1 MGRGRAIA
9 ARCHHCETAS
19 HPGGRL
25 SLIGRITESGA
36 SARSLGGAALLRGNV
51 LLCLAYLAV
60 GWLSL
65 MLAVPPGYA
74 SPLFPPAGIA
84 LGAVLVFGR
93 RLLPGVFLGA
103 LLLNLLHGYTLSGV
117 LLPAPATAVALSV
130 MLQAWA
136 GAWLVQRLL
145 GGSLRLDEPLAVIRF
160 VGAVVLGCAVAASL
174 ALPALYGLGRLPLRE
189 LPYSW
194 WNWWLGDAVGA
205 MTFTPLTL
213 LVLARQGDSWF
224 GRRAAVG
231 VPIVVSVT
239 ALVVLFLQFAEWERS
254 RVDRALER
262 DAAFALRG
270 LRDSLQSPVDVL
282 GSIRQFIENSDDVT
296 RDEFSHFVRPW
307 LARDA
312 AVLALG
318 RAEHVVPAEV
328 PALLA
333 RQRASGL
340 RDFRIIVRDA
350 AGVRRPA
357 PAGEARERLVI
368 TAIEPT
374 GVNRDA
380 LGLDIFTVAAS
391 RAAALRA
398 QERER
403 AAATHPFRL
412 AQQRGPDERGIV
424 VYLAY
429 GRSAAEP
436 PERGGSKGGGVV
448 FAAFSLDDLVQH
460 LHASTPA
467 GLQLCLSDT
476 SDSTVIRIAGAPGCE
491 QLGDGTFVSRAS
503 FNVADRSWTLRLA
516 AQNSYLA
523 AQSGVLRWWAPLFG
537 SVGSALLVAFVLTS
551 AGRTRR
557 VEELIAQRTAELSAA
572 QRRYAELVNSL
583 DGVIWEAERGPR
595 GLTFISER
603 VVALLGYPASDWLG
617 PDFWLRC
624 IPQEDREA
632 VQARLS
638 DAIARGEPGFEIEF
652 RMRAQDGRILW
663 LQNIVTRLS
672 PHEGDTLL
680 RGVALDI
687 TERHAVS
694 EQLAVSERR
703 LRAITSAASAYL
715 YEIDAEG
722 VIRFVNR
729 TYEGLIDEEVLGT
742 RLVSWF
748 PPEMRGWIA
757 NTLDQVWQSGHSR
770 TVEYALPDPQGRT
783 HHYLTELTPVSDK
796 GRVLAV
802 VLSAADIS
810 GVKRV
815 EARLR
820 ASERRF
826 SDMLA
831 NVKLAAVQ
839 LDLQGRV
846 SFCNAFLLQL
856 LGYRADELIGQDW
869 FELAVPAAQRDSV
882 RAEISKLLAEGRAV
896 DQFENEICCRDGGH
910 RLIAWNNTLLR
921 DADGVVSG
929 VASIGEDVT
938 ARHQAELER
947 ERAWA
952 LLQAAIAQS
961 PAGILIVDAPSMR
974 LRMANPAAVHLRGMS
989 PGEDDASVTA
999 FMQGWQVFNPDGSP
1013 CEMPNWPLARAAQG
1027 QEVTENAELIVRDPE
1042 GRDRWVTANA
1052 APVRA
1057 ADGTV
1062 IAGIVVFNDVTL
1074 LKEQQ
1079 QRLAHLAHYD
1089 ALTRLPN
1096 RVLLAD
1102 RLQLALQ
1109 QAERSQAMLA
1119 VAYLDLDGFKPV
1131 NDHLGHEA
1139 GDVLLVD
1146 VANRLR
1152 GVLRGGDTV
1161 ARIGGDEFVLLLRDL
1176 SDFAECEQAL
1186 RRVLAEVA
1194 APYRLDGAVV
1204 EIAASIGVTV
1214 FPADGADP
1222 DTLLRHADQAM
1233 YVAKQGGGNRYH
1245 LFDAELDRRAR
1256 EERALIGEIDKAI
1269 KAGELVLHFQPRVD
1283 LRAGKVIGAEA
1294 LVRWQHPV
1302 RGLLPPSA
1310 FLPQIEDHPLS
1321 ITLGEWVIGQALS
1334 CQRAWRAEGLQL
1346 QVSLNIAAR
1355 HLQSANLVGFIERTL
1370 LDYPDVPAHALELE
1384 ILETAAIEDL
1394 QHVGSVI
1401 EACQRLGIGAAI
1413 DDFGTGYSSLSYF
1426 KRLPAEVIKIDQS
1439 FIRDMLHDPEDLAIV
1454 EGVIGLSRV
1463 FRRTV
1468 VAEGVETEQHGL
1480 ILLALGCDQAQGY
1493 AIARP
1498 MPAGE
1503 LVGWVRNYRPFES
1516 WGEQVPQ
1523 LAREDFAL
1531 LGAEV
1536 EHYQWMER
1544 IRSLLVQPDGAAQ
1557 FPALL
1562 ATECRLGRWLEQEAN
1577 PQRAGLVAIRE
1588 LHDLLHAQAD
1598 VVAVRLRAGDTGA
1611 AQRAFSEMQ
1620 QTRDELFGQVRV
1632 LIGIV

>member
-1 MGRGRAIA
+1 
-9 ARCHHCETAS
+9 
-19 HPGGRL
+19 
-25 SLIGRITESGA
+25 
-36 SARSLGGAALLRGNV
+36 
-51 LLCLAYLAV
+51 
-60 GWLSL
+60 
-65 MLAVPPGYA
+65 
-74 SPLFPPAGIA
+74 
-84 LGAVLVFGR
+84 
-93 RLLPGVFLGA
+93 
-103 LLLNLLHGYTLSGV
+103 
-117 LLPAPATAVALSV
+117 
-130 MLQAWA
+130 
-136 GAWLVQRLL
+136 
-145 GGSLRLDEPLAVIRF
+145 
-160 VGAVVLGCAVAASL
+160 
-174 ALPALYGLGRLPLRE
+174 LPLGE
-189 LPYSW
+189 LPFSW

-205 MTFTPLTL
+205 ISFAPLTL
-213 LVLARQGDSWF
+213 LVLARPGDSWS
-224 GRRAAVG
+224 GRRLAVG
-231 VPIVVSVT
+231 LPIAV
-239 ALVVLFLQFAEWERS
+239 ALAAMVILFLQFSAWERS
-254 RVDRALER
+254 RVERALER

-282 GSIRQFIENSDDVT
+282 GSIRQFIENSDEVT

-318 RAEHVVPAEV
+318 RAEFVAPDEL
-328 PALLA
+328 PGLLA

-340 RDFRIIVRDA
+340 ADFRIIVRDA

-357 PAGEARERLVI
+357 APGASVERLVI
-368 TAIEPT
+368 TAVEPI
-374 GVNRDA
+374 GANRDA
-380 LGLDIFTVAAS
+380 LGLDIFTVEAA

-398 QERER
+398 QERDR
-403 AAATHPFRL
+403 PAATRPFRL
-412 AQQRGPDERGIV
+412 AQQRRADERGIV
-424 VYLAY
+424 VYLAH

-436 PERGGSKGGGVV
+436 AHAGAKGGGVV
-448 FAAFSLDDLVQH
+448 FAAFSLDDLVQQ
-460 LHASTPA
+460 LKASTPP
-467 GLQLCLSDT
+467 GLLACLSDT
-476 SDSTVIRIAGAPGCE
+476 SDPEPLRIAGDPGCE
-491 QLGDGTFVSRAS
+491 RLGEGSFVSRES
-503 FNVADRSWTLRLA
+503 FNVADRSWTLRMS
-516 AQNSYLA
+516 AQHAYLA

-537 SVGSALLVAFVLTS
+537 AVGSALLVAFVLTS

-557 VEELIAQRTAELSAA
+557 VEELIEHRTAELSAA

-595 GLTFISER
+595 GMIFISDR
-603 VVALLGYPASDWLG
+603 VVALLGYPAADWLG
-617 PDFWLRC
+617 PDFWLQR
-624 IPQEDREA
+624 IHADDREA
-632 VQARLS
+632 LQARVS
-638 DAIARGEPGFEIEF
+638 EAMHGNESAFELEF
-652 RMRAQDGRILW
+652 RVQAQDGRYLW
-663 LQNIVTRLS
+663 LQNLVTRMAS
-672 PHEGDTLL
+672 RDGYPLL

-687 TERHAVS
+687 TARHAVS

-729 TYEGLIDEEVLGT
+729 TYEGLIDTEVLGT
-742 RLVSWF
+742 RLVAWF
-748 PPEMRGWIA
+748 PPDMQPRIA
-757 NTLDQVWQSGHSR
+757 DTLDQVWRTGQSR
-770 TVEYALPDPQGRT
+770 TLEYALADPQGRT
-783 HHYLTELTPVSDK
+783 HHYLTELTPVSDH
-796 GRVLAV
+796 GRVLAI
-802 VLSAADIS
+802 VLSAADIT

-815 EARLR
+815 EAQLR

-839 LDLQGRV
+839 LDRQGRV
-846 SFCNAFLLQL
+846 SFCNAFLLEL

-869 FELAVPAAQRDSV
+869 FAHAVPAAHRDEV
-882 RAEISKLLAEGRAV
+882 RAVFLALLAEGRSI
-896 DQFENEICCRDGGH
+896 DQFENEVCCRDGSLRH
-910 RLIAWNNTLLR
+910 IAWNNTLLR
-921 DADGVVSG
+921 DADGAVIG

-938 ARHQAELER
+938 ARHRAEEER

-974 LRMANPAAVHLRGMS
+974 LRIANPAAIHLRGMA
-989 PGEDDASVTA
+989 PGDDEASVSA

-1013 CEMPNWPLARAAQG
+1013 CEQTRWPIARAVQG
-1027 QEVTENAELIVRDPE
+1027 AEVTENAELIVRDAE
-1042 GRDRWVTANA
+1042 GRDRWITANA

-1057 ADGTV
+1057 ADGSV

-1074 LKEQQ
+1074 IKEQQ

-1119 VAYLDLDGFKPV
+1119 VAYLDLDGFKAV

-1139 GDVLLVD
+1139 GDALLVD
-1146 VANRLR
+1146 VAGRLR

-1176 SDFAECEQAL
+1176 DDFGECEQAL

-1194 APYRLDGAVV
+1194 APYRLDGSVV
-1204 EIAASIGVTV
+1204 EISASIGVTV

-1233 YVAKQGGGNRYH
+1233 YVAKQGGRNRYH
-1245 LFDAELDRRAR
+1245 LFDAELDRRAHQ
-1256 EERALIGEIDKAI
+1256 ERALISRIGTAI
-1269 KAGELVLHFQPRVD
+1269 QAGELVLHFQPRVD

-1294 LVRWQHPV
+1294 LVRWQHPE

-1321 ITLGEWVIGQALS
+1321 IALGEWVIGEALR
-1334 CQRAWRAEGLQL
+1334 CLRGWQAEGLHL
-1346 QVSLNIAAR
+1346 RVSLNIAAR
-1355 HLQSANLVGFIERTL
+1355 HLQSANLVGFIEQAL
-1370 LDYPDVPAHALELE
+1370 LAYPDVSPQALELE

-1498 MPAGE
+1498 MPADE
-1503 LVGWVRNYRPFES
+1503 LVAWARAYRPFPS

-1523 LAREDFAL
+1523 LVRDDFAL

-1536 EHYQWMER
+1536 EHYQWIER
-1544 IRSLLVQPDGAAQ
+1544 IRSLLAQPDGAAH
-1557 FPALL
+1557 FPHVDVAQ
-1562 ATECRLGRWLEQEAN
+1562 CRLGRWLEQAGAS
-1577 PQRAGLVAIRE
+1577 PRPGLSDIRDLHMQLHTLADAVAAGLM
-1588 LHDLLHAQAD
+1588 
-1598 VVAVRLRAGDTGA
+1598 AGNGDA
-1611 AQRAFSEMQ
+1611 AQQAFSAMQ
-1620 QTRDELFGQVRV
+1620 ATRDQLFGRVRA